1 MKIKMYLL
9 AMTAFAAFGGT
20 AFANESLSDL
30 LKRQTQEF
38 SDAGKAGDAAA
49 MDRLLDPDVVFT
61 NENNEASTKK
71 DLVSSAK
78 PPAGG
83 VKSSIQ
89 VTNWHL
95 QQFGDVAVGRFVD
108 VLTQDFHGQ
117 TLHAEFF
124 STETWKKEQDGWKMI
139 ASQTTQVP
147 HDPPGVTLST
157 KLLDE
162 YAGTYS
168 AGPDFSFVF
177 TRKGGDLF
185 AACGGGKPT
194 LQKVELADVLFTPG
208 TPRTRKIFQR
218 DAKGKI
224 TSFLYRRDGSDIV
237 FKRVG

>member
-1 MKIKMYLL
+1 MKIVPCIL
-9 AMTAFAAFGGT
+9 ALAFTATAAH
-20 AFANESLSDL
+20 ADESLSDL
-30 LKRQTQEF
+30 LKRQSQEF
-38 SDAGKAGDAAA
+38 SDAGKTGDAAT

-61 NENNEASTKK
+61 NENNETSTKK

-78 PPAGG
+78 PPASG
-83 VKSSIQ
+83 VKSTLQ
-89 VTNWHL
+89 VTDWHM

-117 TLHAEFF
+117 AINAQFF
-124 STETWKKEQDGWKMI
+124 STEVWKKEQDGWKMI

-147 HDPPGVTLST
+147 HDPAGVTLPV

-168 AGPDFSFVF
+168 AGPNFAFVI
-177 TRKGGDLF
+177 TREGNDLYVTPP
-185 AACGGGKPT
+185 GGKPT
-194 LQKVELADVLFTPG
+194 LQKAELADVFFSPG

-218 DAKGKI
+218 DANGKI
-224 TSFLYRRDGSDIV
+224 TGFLYRRDGSDIV

>member
-1 MKIKMYLL
+1 MKNIL
-9 AMTAFAAFGGT
+9 AVASAFALISSA
-20 AFANESLSDL
+20 AFADENLSDL

-61 NENNEASTKK
+61 NENNETSTKK
-71 DLVSSAK
+71 DLVSGAK
-78 PPAGG
+78 PSAAG
-83 VKSSIQ
+83 VKSSLK

-95 QQFGDVAVGRFVD
+95 QQFGDVAVAHFVD
-108 VLTQDFHGQ
+108 ALTQDFHGQ

-147 HDPPGVTLST
+147 HDPPGVTLPT

-162 YAGTYS
+162 YVGTYS
-168 AGPDFSFVF
+168 ASSDFSFIF
-177 TRKGGDLF
+177 TRKGNDLF
-185 AACGGGKPT
+185 AAASGGGQPT

-218 DAKGKI
+218 DAGGKI
-224 TSFLYRRDGSDIV
+224 TGFLYRRDGSDIV
-237 FKRVG
+237 FRRTS

>member
-1 MKIKMYLL
+1 MKKILL
-9 AMTAFAAFGGT
+9 AATALTLISSA

-30 LKRQTQEF
+30 LKRQSQEF
-38 SDAGKAGDAAA
+38 SDAGKNGDAAA
-49 MDRLLDPDVVFT
+49 MDRLLDPGVVFT
-61 NENNEASTKK
+61 NENNETSTKK
-71 DLVSSAK
+71 DLVASAK
-78 PPAGG
+78 PRTG
-83 VKSSIQ
+83 VTSTLQ
-89 VTNWHL
+89 VTDWHM

-117 TLHAEFF
+117 TIHAEFF

-147 HDPPGVTLST
+147 HDPPGVTLPT

-162 YAGTYS
+162 YVGTYS

-185 AACGGGKPT
+185 AAASGGGKPI
-194 LQKVELADVLFTPG
+194 LQKVELADVLFSPG

-218 DAKGKI
+218 DASSKI
-224 TSFLYRRDGSDIV
+224 TGFLYRRDGSDIV